1 MLCGS
6 QEVPLLVKGLYALG
20 VSVVVPVYWHAY
32 GPRNFLWFSDLA
44 LLLTVAAL
52 WLESPLLASM
62 QAVAVVLLELL
73 WIVDFVGRLVTG
85 VSVLGMATYMFATD
99 TPRLLRGLS
108 LFHLVLP
115 FLLLWLVARLGYDPR
130 AWMMQTLVAW
140 VVLLVCYWCTAPAD
154 NINWTFGPGQRP
166 QTWMAPGLYVVFLM
180 CFFPLCVYVPTHVV
194 LQTIMPR

>member
-1 MLCGS
+1 MLHVS
-6 QEVPLLVKGLYALG
+6 QEVPLLVKILYTVG

-32 GPRNFLWFSDLA
+32 GPSNFLWFSDLA

-85 VSVLGMATYMFATD
+85 VHLIGIAEYMFQAD
-99 TPRLLRGLS
+99 KPRLLRGLS

-115 FLLLWLVARLGYDPR
+115 FLLLWLVARVGYDRR
-130 AWMMQTLVAW
+130 AWMVQTLVAW
-140 VVLLVCYWCTAPAD
+140 VVLPVCYCCTKPSD
-154 NINWTFGPGQRP
+154 NINWTFGPGQQP
-166 QTWMAPGLYVVFLM
+166 QTWMAPGLYVALLM
-180 CFFPLCVYVPTHVV
+180 LFFPLCVYVPTH
-194 LQTIMPR
+194 LALRAMMPR